1 MALYESYDMK
11 EDTLLGGNAVV
22 PLTKN
27 VTIAAGTEMK
37 RGTLVTVTDGVASAT
52 KKGEK
57 ASYILANET
66 SKDDTVA
73 TVYSRGLFNREAVIV
88 ADGDTVEAHE
98 EELRT
103 VSIVFTSI
111 KG

>member
-52 KKGEK
+52 KKG
-57 ASYILANET
+57 A
-66 SKDDTVA
+66 
-73 TVYSRGLFNREAVIV
+73 
-88 ADGDTVEAHE
+88 
-98 EELRT
+98 
-103 VSIVFTSI
+103 
-111 KG
+111 